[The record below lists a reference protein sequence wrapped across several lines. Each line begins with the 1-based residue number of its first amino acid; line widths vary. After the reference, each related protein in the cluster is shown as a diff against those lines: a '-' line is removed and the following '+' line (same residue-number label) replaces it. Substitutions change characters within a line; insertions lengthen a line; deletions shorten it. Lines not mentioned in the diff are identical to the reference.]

1 MEFFFYCIK
10 KEVITLVENSHVY
23 FPIDDYRK
31 LSLEIINYYNKY
43 GVINISNFL
52 DYMENVQELKPILK
66 EIISLDLDDN
76 VSNQTILDYLKV
88 INDYNITLEIKR
100 LEQMIMNEVDPIEQA
115 KISNKIRNL
124 KMGSE
129 NND

>member
-1 MEFFFYCIK
+1 
-10 KEVITLVENSHVY
+10 
-23 FPIDDYRK
+23 
-31 LSLEIINYYNKY
+31 
-43 GVINISNFL
+43 
-52 DYMENVQELKPILK
+52 MENVQELKPILK